1 MGHCRDCPKGKRMMP
16 YAPRRMGAPIDRP
29 QKRMREPDPP
39 DDRTDFEMVRDEAG
53 LGAQDRVTSILSDSQ
68 RPAYP
73 RI

>member
-1 MGHCRDCPKGKRMMP
+1 
-16 YAPRRMGAPIDRP
+16 MGAPIDRP
-29 QKRMREPDPP
+29 QKKMREPDLP
-39 DDRTDFEMVRDEAG
+39 DQRTDFEMVRDEAG